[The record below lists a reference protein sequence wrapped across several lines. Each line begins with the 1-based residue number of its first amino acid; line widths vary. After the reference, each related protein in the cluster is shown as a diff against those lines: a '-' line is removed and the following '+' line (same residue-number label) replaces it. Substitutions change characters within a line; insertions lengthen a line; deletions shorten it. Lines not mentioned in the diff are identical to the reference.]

1 MPRTRSTPAGPAS
14 PALVPLLIALSTLTP
29 VALNL
34 TVPSLPAIAA
44 DLNAPYRLIQ
54 LSVTV
59 FLVSVALA
67 QLALGPLS
75 DRYGRRP
82 ILLAGI
88 GLFVLGSLGSALAG
102 GVESLLA
109 ARIIQA
115 AGGCAGMVLARAI
128 IQDQYG
134 RDHGAAVLGSITMA
148 VAVAPMLAPPLGGY
162 LELWVG
168 WRAGFLGLALLGGLI
183 LAWTAFGLAETGRRG
198 GGGEIRRDLL
208 PLIRLGAF
216 WRYSL
221 VVALSNGVFFAFL
234 GAAPLVAATSFGM
247 SPQAYGSSFMLVA
260 GGFIMG
266 NFVSARR
273 SRRVGP
279 LRMIR
284 IGVALALL
292 AAGLIV
298 LGAVTTGLSPLW
310 LFGPMILSAIAN
322 GLITPNGLAA
332 AISLRPDIAGT
343 TAGLAGA
350 IQMGVGAAASAGA
363 GFLID
368 GGTGAARGE
377 ALAWLML
384 GLAGLAAMLGMWR
397 DAAAPAPVQPEQA

>member
-14 PALVPLLIALSTLTP
+14 PALLPLLIALSTLTP

-44 DLNAPYRLIQ
+44 GLNAPYRLIQ

-82 ILLAGI
+82 ILLTGI
-88 GLFVLGSLGSALAG
+88 GLFVLGSLGAGLAG
-102 GVESLLA
+102 SVESLLA

-134 RDHGAAVLGSITMA
+134 RDHGAAVLGSVTMA

-162 LELWVG
+162 LELWAG

-198 GGGEIRRDLL
+198 GGEIRRDLR

-216 WRYSL
+216 WRHSL

-234 GAAPLVAATSFGM
+234 GAAPLVATASFGM
-247 SPQAYGSSFMLVA
+247 SPQAYGNSFMLVA
-260 GGFIMG
+260 GGFIVG

-298 LGAVTTGLSPLW
+298 LGAATTGLSPLW
-310 LFGPMILSAIAN
+310 LFGPMILSAFAN

-332 AISLRPDIAGT
+332 ATSLRPDIAGT

-350 IQMGVGAAASAGA
+350 VQMGVGAAASAGA

-368 GGTGAARGE
+368 GGAGATRGE

-384 GLAGLAAMLGMWR
+384 GLAGLAGMLGMWR
-397 DAAAPAPVQPEQA
+397 DAAAPAHVQPEQA